1 MIRQFTTKRDIV
13 SAFANTM
20 NLVSP
25 ELQDHHEKV
34 SYLAYR
40 LAEAL
45 DMDERHRV
53 MAFAGGLLHDI
64 GGILKQGGISLSDLE
79 MSAGQVAAVGASI
92 LKTFPVTSPLA
103 AVVRESQTPWQR
115 LKSIHADLK
124 LTHQIGQIVHLADAV
139 SLLLNDES
147 PVLNQIG
154 QVQQM
159 IHCDG
164 ESEFSPELL
173 SAFDMLCSREAIWM
187 DMIYRP
193 QFFLD
198 LITENRFITL
208 DETVILTE
216 FMSKIIDFR
225 SPFTAMHS
233 AGVATTAVALA
244 ELVGMSE
251 DECKMMRIAG
261 YLHDIGKLKIPNE
274 ILDKPGKLTDEEFNI
289 MKEHAYYTWIIL
301 KDVGG
306 FEQISAWAALH
317 HEKLNGSGYP
327 FHLGERELS
336 LGSRIMTVAD
346 IFSALTE
353 ERPYRKSMEKERV
366 VTILR
371 EDAQRGL
378 LSGSVAD
385 LLIEHYDAING
396 RRAVESKAASKK
408 YQEILAQKN
417 AQYA

>member
-1 MIRQFTTKRDIV
+1 MVRQFTTKRDII

-25 ELQDHHEKV
+25 EVQDHHEKV

-45 DMDERHRV
+45 DMDEKHRM

-64 GGILKQGGISLSDLE
+64 GGILKEGNISLSDLE
-79 MSAGQVAAVGASI
+79 MSAGQAAAVGASI
-92 LKTFPVTSPLA
+92 LKTFPVTSPFA
-103 AVVRESQTPWQR
+103 VVVRESQTPWQR
-115 LKSIHADLK
+115 LKNIHTDLK
-124 LTHQIGQIVHLADAV
+124 VTHQIGQIVHLADAV
-139 SLLLNDES
+139 SLLLNGES
-147 PVLNQIG
+147 PVLNQID
-154 QVQQM
+154 QVQLM
-159 IHCDG
+159 IHCGG
-164 ESEFSPELL
+164 ESEFSPEVLA
-173 SAFDMLCSREAIWM
+173 AFDRLCSREAVWM
-187 DMIYRP
+187 DMIYQP
-193 QFFLD
+193 DFFLE
-198 LITENRFITL
+198 LIAENRWISL
-208 DETVILTE
+208 DETVAMTE

-289 MKEHAYYTWIIL
+289 MKEHAYYTWILL

-306 FEQISAWAALH
+306 FQQIGAWAALH
-317 HEKLNGSGYP
+317 HEKLNGNGYP
-327 FHLGERELS
+327 FHLSENELS

-353 ERPYRKSMEKERV
+353 ERPYRKSMEKGRV

-371 EDAQRGL
+371 EDVQRGL
-378 LSGSVAD
+378 LSNSVTD
-385 LLIEHYDAING
+385 LLIDHYDEINE
-396 RRAVESKAASKK
+396 RRAEESKAASKK
-408 YQEILAQKN
+408 YQEILAHKD
-417 AQYA
+417 

>member
-1 MIRQFTTKRDIV
+1 MIRQFTTKRDII

-20 NLVSP
+20 NLVNP

-40 LAEAL
+40 LAETL
-45 DMDERHRV
+45 GMDEKHRM

-64 GGILKQGGISLSDLE
+64 GGVMKQGNISLSDLE
-79 MSAGQVAAVGASI
+79 MNAGQVAAMGAS
-92 LKTFPVTSPLA
+92 LLNTFPLTSPFA
-103 AVVRESQTPWQR
+103 GIVRESQTPWQR
-115 LKSIHADLK
+115 LKSIHTDLK
-124 LTHQIGQIVHLADAV
+124 VTHQIGQIVHLADAV

-154 QVQQM
+154 QVRQV
-159 IHCDG
+159 ICCG
-164 ESEFSPELL
+164 VESEFSTEVLA
-173 SAFDMLCSREAIWM
+173 AFERLCSLEAVWM

-198 LITENRFITL
+198 LITDNRWISL

-261 YLHDIGKLKIPNE
+261 YLHDLGKLKIPNE

-289 MKEHAYYTWIIL
+289 MKEHAYYTWILL

-306 FEQISAWAALH
+306 FEQISAWAAFH
-317 HEKLNGSGYP
+317 HEKLNGNGYP
-327 FHLGERELS
+327 FHLSERELS

-353 ERPYRKSMEKERV
+353 ERPYRKSMEKDRV
-366 VTILR
+366 AAILS

-378 LSGSVAD
+378 LSDSVAD
-385 LLIEHYDAING
+385 LLLEHYDEINE
-396 RRAVESKAASKK
+396 RRAAESKAASKK
-408 YQEILAQKN
+408 YQEILAHKE
-417 AQYA
+417 

>member
-1 MIRQFTTKRDIV
+1 MIRQFTTKRDIIR
-13 SAFANTM
+13 AFANTM

-25 ELQDHHEKV
+25 EVQDHHEKV

-45 DMDERHRV
+45 DMDEKHLM

-64 GGILKQGGISLSDLE
+64 GGILKEGNISLSDLE
-79 MSAGQVAAVGASI
+79 MSAGQAAAVGASI
-92 LKTFPVTSPLA
+92 LKTFPVTSPFA
-103 AVVRESQTPWQR
+103 GVVRESQTPWQR
-115 LKSIHADLK
+115 LKSIHTDLK
-124 LTHQIGQIVHLADAV
+124 ITHQIGQIVHLADAV
-139 SLLLNDES
+139 SLLLNGES
-147 PVLNQIG
+147 PVLNQID
-154 QVQQM
+154 QVRQM
-159 IHCDG
+159 IHCG
-164 ESEFSPELL
+164 VESEFSPEVLA
-173 SAFDMLCSREAIWM
+173 AFDRLCSREAVWM

-193 QFFLD
+193 DFFLG
-198 LITENRFITL
+198 LIAENRWISL
-208 DETVILTE
+208 DETVAMTE

-289 MKEHAYYTWIIL
+289 MKEHAYYTWILL

-306 FEQISAWAALH
+306 FQQIGAWAALH
-317 HEKLNGSGYP
+317 HEKLNGNGYP
-327 FHLGERELS
+327 FHLSENELS

-353 ERPYRKSMEKERV
+353 ERPYRKSMEKGRV
-366 VTILR
+366 VTLLR
-371 EDAQRGL
+371 EDVQSGL
-378 LSGSVAD
+378 LSNSVAD
-385 LLIEHYDAING
+385 LLIDHYDEINE
-396 RRAVESKAASKK
+396 RRAEESKAASKK
-408 YQEILAQKN
+408 YQEILAHKD
-417 AQYA
+417 

>member
-1 MIRQFTTKRDIV
+1 MIRQFTTKRDII

-45 DMDERHRV
+45 DMDEKHRM

-64 GGILKQGGISLSDLE
+64 GGVLKQGNISLSDLE

-92 LKTFPVTSPLA
+92 LKTFPLTSPFA
-103 AVVRESQTPWQR
+103 PVVRESQTPWRR
-115 LKSIHADLK
+115 LKGIHTDLK
-124 LTHQIGQIVHLADAV
+124 VTHQIGQIVHLADAV
-139 SLLLNDES
+139 SLLLNSES

-159 IHCDG
+159 IRCGG
-164 ESEFSPELL
+164 ESVFSPEVLA
-173 SAFDMLCSREAIWM
+173 AFDRLCSHEAVWM

-198 LITENRFITL
+198 LIQENRWITL

-261 YLHDIGKLKIPNE
+261 HLHDLGKLKIPDE
-274 ILDKPGKLTDEEFNI
+274 ILEKPGKLTDEEFNI
-289 MKEHAYYTWIIL
+289 MKEHAYYTWFLL

-327 FHLGERELS
+327 FHLSESELS

-353 ERPYRKSMEKERV
+353 ERPYRKSMEKGRV
-366 VTILR
+366 VTIIR
-371 EDAQRGL
+371 EDAHRGL
-378 LSGSVAD
+378 LSNSIVD
-385 LLIEHYDAING
+385 LLIEHYEEINE
-396 RRAVESKAASKK
+396 RRAAESKAASKK
-408 YQEILAQKN
+408 YQEILAHRG
-417 AQYA
+417 

>member
-1 MIRQFTTKRDIV
+1 MIRQFTTKRDII

-20 NLVSP
+20 NLVNP

-40 LAEAL
+40 LAETL
-45 DMDERHRV
+45 GMDEKHRM

-64 GGILKQGGISLSDLE
+64 GGVMKQGNISLSDLE
-79 MSAGQVAAVGASI
+79 MNAGQVAAVGAS
-92 LKTFPVTSPLA
+92 LLNTFPLTSPFA
-103 AVVRESQTPWQR
+103 GIVRESQTPWQR

-124 LTHQIGQIVHLADAV
+124 VTHQIGQIVHLADAV

-154 QVQQM
+154 QVRQV
-159 IHCDG
+159 IRSG
-164 ESEFSPELL
+164 VESEFSTEVLA
-173 SAFDMLCSREAIWM
+173 AFERLCSREAVWM

-198 LITENRFITL
+198 LITDNRWISL
-208 DETVILTE
+208 DETVILTD

-244 ELVGMSE
+244 ELAGMSE

-261 YLHDIGKLKIPNE
+261 YLHDLGKLKIPNE

-289 MKEHAYYTWIIL
+289 MKEHAYYTWILL

-306 FEQISAWAALH
+306 FEQISAWAAFH
-317 HEKLNGSGYP
+317 HEKLNGNGYP
-327 FHLGERELS
+327 FHLSERELS

-353 ERPYRKSMEKERV
+353 ERPYRKSMEKDRV
-366 VTILR
+366 AAILS

-385 LLIEHYDAING
+385 LLLEHYDEINE
-396 RRAVESKAASKK
+396 RRAAESKAASKK
-408 YQEILAQKN
+408 LKT
-417 AQYA
+417 

>member
-45 DMDERHRV
+45 DMDEKHRM

-64 GGILKQGGISLSDLE
+64 GGVLKQGNISLSDLE

-92 LKTFPVTSPLA
+92 LKTFPLTSPFA
-103 AVVRESQTPWQR
+103 PVVRESQTPWQR
-115 LKSIHADLK
+115 LKGIHTDLK
-124 LTHQIGQIVHLADAV
+124 VTHQIGQIVHLADAV
-139 SLLLNDES
+139 SLLLNSES

-159 IHCDG
+159 IRCGG
-164 ESEFSPELL
+164 ESEFSPEVLA
-173 SAFDMLCSREAIWM
+173 AFDRLCAREAVWM

-193 QFFLD
+193 QFFLE
-198 LITENRFITL
+198 LITDNRWITL

-261 YLHDIGKLKIPNE
+261 HLHDLGKLKIPDE

-289 MKEHAYYTWIIL
+289 MKEHAYYTWILL

-327 FHLGERELS
+327 FHLSESELS

-353 ERPYRKSMEKERV
+353 ERPYRKSMEKGRV
-366 VTILR
+366 VAILR

-385 LLIEHYDAING
+385 LLIEHYEQINE
-396 RRAVESKAASKK
+396 RRAAESKAASKK
-408 YQEILAQKN
+408 YQEILANKG
-417 AQYA
+417 

>member
-1 MIRQFTTKRDIV
+1 MIRQFTTKRDII

-20 NLVSP
+20 NLVNP

-40 LAEAL
+40 LAETL
-45 DMDERHRV
+45 GMDEKHRM

-64 GGILKQGGISLSDLE
+64 GGVMKQGNISLSDLE
-79 MSAGQVAAVGASI
+79 MNAGQVAAVGAS
-92 LKTFPVTSPLA
+92 LLNTFPLTSPFA
-103 AVVRESQTPWQR
+103 GIVRESQTPWQR

-124 LTHQIGQIVHLADAV
+124 VTHQIGQIVHLADAV

-154 QVQQM
+154 QVRQM
-159 IHCDG
+159 IRSG
-164 ESEFSPELL
+164 EESEFSTEVLA
-173 SAFDMLCSREAIWM
+173 AFEKLCSREAVWM

-198 LITENRFITL
+198 LITDNRWISL

-261 YLHDIGKLKIPNE
+261 YLHDLGKLKIPNE

-289 MKEHAYYTWIIL
+289 MKEHAYYTWILL

-306 FEQISAWAALH
+306 FEQISAWAAFH
-317 HEKLNGSGYP
+317 HEKLNGNGYP
-327 FHLGERELS
+327 FHLSERELS

-353 ERPYRKSMEKERV
+353 ERPYRKSMEKDRV
-366 VTILR
+366 AAILS

-385 LLIEHYDAING
+385 LLLEHYDEINE
-396 RRAVESKAASKK
+396 RRAAESKAASKK
-408 YQEILAQKN
+408 YQEILAHKE
-417 AQYA
+417 

>member
-1 MIRQFTTKRDIV
+1 MIRQFTTKRDII

-20 NLVSP
+20 NLVNP

-40 LAEAL
+40 LAETL
-45 DMDERHRV
+45 GMDEKHRM

-64 GGILKQGGISLSDLE
+64 GGVMKQGNISLSDLE
-79 MSAGQVAAVGASI
+79 MNAGQVAAVGAS
-92 LKTFPVTSPLA
+92 LLNTFPLTSPFA
-103 AVVRESQTPWQR
+103 GIVRESQTPWQR

-124 LTHQIGQIVHLADAV
+124 VTHQIGQIVHLADAV

-154 QVQQM
+154 QVRQV
-159 IHCDG
+159 IRSG
-164 ESEFSPELL
+164 VESEFSTEVLA
-173 SAFDMLCSREAIWM
+173 AFERLCSREAVWM

-198 LITENRFITL
+198 LITDNRWISL

-244 ELVGMSE
+244 ELAGMSE

-261 YLHDIGKLKIPNE
+261 YLHDLGKLKIPNE

-289 MKEHAYYTWIIL
+289 MKEHAYYTWILL

-306 FEQISAWAALH
+306 FEQISAWAAFH
-317 HEKLNGSGYP
+317 HEKLNGNGYP
-327 FHLGERELS
+327 FHLSERELS

-353 ERPYRKSMEKERV
+353 ERPYRKSMEKDRV
-366 VTILR
+366 AAILS

-385 LLIEHYDAING
+385 LLLEHYDEINE
-396 RRAVESKAASKK
+396 RRAAESKAASKK
-408 YQEILAQKN
+408 YQEILARKE
-417 AQYA
+417 

>member
-1 MIRQFTTKRDIV
+1 MIRQFTTKRDII

-20 NLVSP
+20 NLVNP

-45 DMDERHRV
+45 DMDEKHRM

-64 GGILKQGGISLSDLE
+64 GGVMKQGNISLSDLE
-79 MSAGQVAAVGASI
+79 MNAGQVAAVGAS
-92 LKTFPVTSPLA
+92 LLNTFPLTSPFA
-103 AVVRESQTPWQR
+103 GIVRESQTPWQR
-115 LKSIHADLK
+115 LKSIHTDLK
-124 LTHQIGQIVHLADAV
+124 VTHQIGQIVHLADAV

-154 QVQQM
+154 QVRQV
-159 IHCDG
+159 IRYG
-164 ESEFSPELL
+164 VESEFSTEVLA
-173 SAFDMLCSREAIWM
+173 AFERLCSLEAVWM
-187 DMIYRP
+187 DIIYRP

-198 LITENRFITL
+198 LITDNRWISL

-261 YLHDIGKLKIPNE
+261 YLHDLGKLKIPNE

-289 MKEHAYYTWIIL
+289 MKEHAYYTWILL

-306 FEQISAWAALH
+306 FEQISAWAAFH
-317 HEKLNGSGYP
+317 HEKLNGNGYP
-327 FHLGERELS
+327 FHLNERELS

-353 ERPYRKSMEKERV
+353 ERPYRKSMEKDRV
-366 VTILR
+366 AAILS
-371 EDAQRGL
+371 EDAQGRL

-385 LLIEHYDAING
+385 LLLEHYDEINE
-396 RRAVESKAASKK
+396 RRAAESKAASKK
-408 YQEILAQKN
+408 YQEILAHKE
-417 AQYA
+417 

>member
-1 MIRQFTTKRDIV
+1 MIRQFTTKRDII

-20 NLVSP
+20 NLVNP

-45 DMDERHRV
+45 DMDEKHRM

-64 GGILKQGGISLSDLE
+64 GGVMKQGNISLSDLE
-79 MSAGQVAAVGASI
+79 MNAGQVAAMGAS
-92 LKTFPVTSPLA
+92 LLNTFPLTSPFA
-103 AVVRESQTPWQR
+103 GIVRESQTPWQR
-115 LKSIHADLK
+115 LKSIHTDLK
-124 LTHQIGQIVHLADAV
+124 VTHQIGQIVHLADAV

-154 QVQQM
+154 QVRQV
-159 IHCDG
+159 IRCG
-164 ESEFSPELL
+164 VESEFSTEVLA
-173 SAFDMLCSREAIWM
+173 AFERMCSCEAVWM

-198 LITENRFITL
+198 LITDNRWISL

-261 YLHDIGKLKIPNE
+261 YLHDLGKLKIPNE

-289 MKEHAYYTWIIL
+289 MKEHAYYTWILL

-306 FEQISAWAALH
+306 FEQISAWAAFH
-317 HEKLNGSGYP
+317 HEKLNGNGYP
-327 FHLGERELS
+327 FHLSERELS

-353 ERPYRKSMEKERV
+353 ERPYRKSMEKDRV
-366 VTILR
+366 AAILS

-385 LLIEHYDAING
+385 LLLEHYDEINE
-396 RRAVESKAASKK
+396 RRAAESKAASKK
-408 YQEILAQKN
+408 YQEILAHKE
-417 AQYA
+417 